1 MGIKERHER
10 ERESVRR
17 AILDAARD
25 LFVREGYQHVS
36 IRKIAERIEYS
47 PAAIYS
53 YFASKDDIFFALAED
68 GFQLLHGM
76 AQATRPPDGASAID
90 TLRAMLMSM
99 FRFSQRHPEHY
110 NLMFVDRSVPRIRAN
125 YERFQFLIDMKR
137 RMSTTVERC
146 IAEGALP
153 AGLDGHSTFR
163 VLAASVHGA
172 AALAIS
178 ERLGPGESGEA
189 LAHDALSI
197 ALRGL
202 ATGYPLTF
210 RACSPPDCPVGAPAA
225 PVGAGTTRASVDA

>member
-10 ERESVRR
+10 ERESVRH

-76 AQATRPPDGASAID
+76 AQDTMPPDGAPAID

-110 NLMFVDRSVPRIRAN
+110 SLMFVDRSVPRIRAN
-125 YERFQFLIDMKR
+125 YERFQFLVDMKR
-137 RMSTTVERC
+137 RMSATVERC
-146 IAEGALP
+146 IAEGDLP
-153 AGLDGHSTFR
+153 GGLDGQSTFR

-172 AALAIS
+172 ATLALC

-189 LAHDALSI
+189 LAHDAVSL
-197 ALRGL
+197 ALCGL

-210 RACSPPDCPVGAPAA
+210 RACSPPECHVGAPAA
-225 PVGAGTTRASVDA
+225 PVGAGTTRAVVDA